1 MDLTDKTQLRDAIG
15 HHLSHYKAAL
25 KAHHAAPEGTPEK
38 DNFRKVADSHIEKAL
53 PLLHLAGKAAHH
65 SKGQLMLK
73 YPSMMPWESN
83 YTSMKRG
90 NSRGGTGLHRDPKG
104 LGAHEVLS
112 RNAKDYGIPNY
123 HYFEM
128 PPNPGHPKVANM
140 SFTGGYPW
148 EEIQLGSPEDVDAK
162 KAHLHIEDVPAS
174 DKHEEHAF
182 DKHPISKSHKIRS
195 GHMTEDLEAQYGKE
209 LAEFRSTPHH
219 EKWMAD
225 HEAQYEK
232 DPEAFE
238 KRGHTKAPHF
248 YEGIPLKEQR
258 PHVNDYPHVTRAAPS
273 DASWEVE
280 GQANAGGA
288 AAAKT
293 PGMSVRKKKEAKP
306 AGDHPLEGMYQAWKK
321 LPKEHQDSILH
332 TVPGFSKYVA
342 DKGGE

>member
-1 MDLTDKTQLRDAIG
+1 MELTSLKEILLKKSEGNKNLQTVIEYMGEKQLFQSVIESLTKMAKLGSSANATVAGFGDTMDLTDKTQLRDAIG

-112 RNAKDYGIPNY
+112 R
-123 HYFEM
+123 
-128 PPNPGHPKVANM
+128 
-140 SFTGGYPW
+140 
-148 EEIQLGSPEDVDAK
+148 
-162 KAHLHIEDVPAS
+162 
-174 DKHEEHAF
+174 
-182 DKHPISKSHKIRS
+182 HPISKSHKIRS